1 MATKTVWP
9 QELTEVSTTALNQ
22 VGEVVNSPDGTKQYM
37 YIQANGAIPI
47 KSAVKLDSAVND
59 GVSVLVS
66 TNDDEP
72 IVGVSLATMALDDFG
87 WILVRGDVL
96 CKVIVSTAT
105 GSALAAGDTDGT
117 LKLAAAADVPTA
129 KGIVALETGVAA
141 GSLVKLL

>member
-1 MATKTVWP
+1 MASKTVWP
-9 QELTEVSTTALNQ
+9 QEVTEVSTTALNQ
-22 VGEVVNSPDGTKQYM
+22 VGEIVNSPDGTKQYM

-59 GVSVLVS
+59 GVSVLVA
-66 TNDDEP
+66 TNDDEGV
-72 IVGVSLATMALDDFG
+72 IGVSVSTLALDEYG

-105 GSALAAGDTDGT
+105 GSILASGATDGT
-117 LKLAAAADVPTA
+117 LKLAVVTDLAPA

-141 GSLVKLL
+141 GSLVKLF